1 MSLTLI
7 RNVQV
12 VNPIG
17 LEETDILIADETFA
31 AIGRNLRRPIAAEV
45 VEARGL
51 LALPGLIDIHAHLRE
66 PGGEHKEDFYTGTQA
81 ALAGG
86 VTTVL
91 AMPNTQ
97 PPITDEASLQ
107 ATLNLA
113 SKKALCDFGVF
124 LGATLNNHATARH
137 VQGAVG
143 LKMYMGSSTGNL
155 LVEHF
160 EDQYAHLAA
169 YPNNRVVAVHAE
181 NEEAVRYF
189 AQHQQRRPPLCA
201 NLETSRAILMAES
214 LQRSIHICHLSTAR
228 EIQTV
233 KEARQRGVKVT
244 CEVTPH
250 HLFLSSG
257 IESHLGALGQM
268 NPPLRSEADVAALW
282 DNLQFVDAIATDH
295 APHTLEEKNSP
306 APPSGVPGLETMLP
320 LLLTAVQQKQL
331 SLAELVRL
339 TATGPAKLF
348 CLDRKGSIVPGYDA
362 DLVLVNP
369 ETQWTLSASN
379 LLTRCGW
386 TPFEGW
392 RVWGK
397 VEQVYARGRL
407 AFANGQVLAKRGTGR
422 QVQQTW
428 RKA

>member
-1 MSLTLI
+1 MRLILI
-7 RNVQV
+7 RNVQAV
-12 VNPIG
+12 SPVG

-45 VEARGL
+45 VEAKGL
-51 LALPGLIDIHAHLRE
+51 LALPGLIDVHAHLRE

-97 PPITDEASLQ
+97 PPITDEASLK
-107 ATLNLA
+107 AALDLA
-113 SKKALCDFGVF
+113 AKKALCDFGVF
-124 LGATLNNHATARH
+124 LGATPNNHTTARYI
-137 VQGAVG
+137 QDAVG
-143 LKMYMGSSTGNL
+143 LKMYMGSSTGSL
-155 LVEHF
+155 LVDRF

-169 YPNNRVVAVHAE
+169 YPQGRVVAVHAE
-181 NEEAVRYF
+181 NEEAVQYF
-189 AQHQQRRPPLCA
+189 AQRKQRRPPLCA
-201 NLETSRAILMAES
+201 DLETSRAILIAQS
-214 LQRSIHICHLSTAR
+214 VGRSVHICHLSTAQ
-228 EIQTV
+228 EIQMV
-233 KEARQRGVKVT
+233 KEARQRNVKVT

-268 NPPLRSEADVAALW
+268 NPPLRSQADVAALW

-306 APPSGVPGLETMLP
+306 TPPSGVPGLETMLP

-339 TATGPAKLF
+339 TATSPARLF
-348 CLDRKGSIVPGYDA
+348 CLDRKGSIAPGYDA
-362 DLVLVNP
+362 DLVLVNL
-369 ETQWTLSASN
+369 ETQWTLSSSN

-392 RVWGK
+392 RVRGK
-397 VEQVYARGRL
+397 VEQVYVRGRL
-407 AFANGQVLAKRGTGR
+407 AFANGQVLAKRGAGR

>member
-1 MSLTLI
+1 MSTILI

-12 VNPIG
+12 VSPLG
-17 LEETDILIADETFA
+17 LEETDILIADEIFA
-31 AIGRNLRRPIAAEV
+31 AIGRSLRQPIVAEV
-45 VEARGL
+45 VEAKGL
-51 LALPGLIDIHAHLRE
+51 LALPGLIDVHAHLRE

-97 PPITDEASLQ
+97 PPIIDEASLK
-107 ATLNLA
+107 ATLDLA
-113 SKKALCDFGVF
+113 AKKALCDFGVF
-124 LGATLNNHATARH
+124 VGATPHNHTTARH
-137 VQGAVG
+137 VQDAVG
-143 LKMYMGSSTGNL
+143 LKIYMGSSTGTL
-155 LVEHF
+155 LVDRF

-169 YPNNRVVAVHAE
+169 YPKNRVIAVHAE
-181 NEEAVRYF
+181 NEEAVQYF
-189 AQHQQRRPPLCA
+189 AQHKQRRPPLCA
-201 NLETSRAILMAES
+201 NLETSRAILMAQS
-214 LQRSIHICHLSTAR
+214 LERSVHICHLSTAQ
-228 EIQTV
+228 EIATV
-233 KEARQRGVKVT
+233 KEAKQRGVKAT

-306 APPSGVPGLETMLP
+306 TPPSGVPGLETMLP
-320 LLLTAVQQKQL
+320 LLLTAVQQQQL

-339 TATGPAKLF
+339 TATGPARLF
-348 CLDRKGSIVPGYDA
+348 DLDRKGAIAPGYDA
-362 DLVLVNP
+362 DLVLVDP
-369 ETQWTLSASN
+369 DIQWTLSASN

-392 RVWGK
+392 RVRGK
-397 VEQVYARGRL
+397 VERVYTRGRL
-407 AFANGQVLAKRGTGR
+407 AFANGQVLAKRGAGR

>member
-1 MSLTLI
+1 MNLTLI
-7 RNVQV
+7 RNVKV
-12 VNPIG
+12 VSPLG

-31 AIGRNLRRPIAAEV
+31 AIGRNLRRPIVAEV
-45 VEARGL
+45 VEAKGRV
-51 LALPGLIDIHAHLRE
+51 ALPGLIDVHAHLRE
-66 PGGEHKEDFYTGTQA
+66 PGGEHKEDFNTGTRA

-107 ATLNLA
+107 AVLNLA
-113 SKKALCDFGVF
+113 ASKALCDFGVF
-124 LGATLNNHATARH
+124 LGATPDNHTTAQH

-143 LKMYMGSSTGNL
+143 LKMYMGSSAGNL
-155 LVEHF
+155 LVDRF

-169 YPNNRVVAVHAE
+169 YPKNRVVAVHAE
-181 NEEAVRYF
+181 NEEAVQYF

-201 NLETSRAILMAES
+201 DLETSRAILIAES
-214 LQRSIHICHLSTAR
+214 LGRSIHICHLSTAQ
-228 EIQTV
+228 EIMMV
-233 KEARQRGVKVT
+233 KEAKQRSVKVT

-257 IESHLGALGQM
+257 IESHLGAFGQM
-268 NPPLRSEADVAALW
+268 NPPLRSQVDVDALW

-339 TATGPAKLF
+339 TATSPAQLF
-348 CLDRKGSIVPGYDA
+348 CLDRKGAIAPGYDA
-362 DLVLVNP
+362 DLVLVNL

-392 RVWGK
+392 RVRGK

-407 AFANGQVLAKRGTGR
+407 AFANGQVLAKRGAGR